1 MVLIRLMNLVR
12 ILRHVFAM
20 IILILGLFHLLL
32 LTQFLSVV
40 SEHNLHIKLI
50 TATFLLIEFF

>member
-12 ILRHVFAM
+12 ILRHVFTM

>member
-1 MVLIRLMNLVR
+1 MNLVR
-12 ILRHVFAM
+12 ILCHVFAM

-32 LTQFLSVV
+32 LTQLLSVV